1 MQDRPPVLSEI
12 IIDSEAQIH
21 YEARLQ
27 CEFISE
33 TLAMTGGYHKAVG
46 RVATLLSLAQ

>member
-12 IIDSEAQIH
+12 IIDSQAQIH

-27 CEFISE
+27 CEVISE
-33 TLAMTGGYHKAVG
+33 TLAMTGKAVG
-46 RVATLLSLAQ
+46 RVASLAQ